1 MRKLRHRRDAPDL
14 FCVIDERIEFVLAKE
29 LVHVVYFDRDFRRVG
44 HRFSASF
51 AVRGSFR
58 AAFPASLS
66 EK

>member
-1 MRKLRHRRDAPDL
+1 
-14 FCVIDERIEFVLAKE
+14 
-29 LVHVVYFDRDFRRVG
+29 VHVVYFDRDFRRVG

-66 EK
+66 EQ